1 MNCIRQ
7 QVTKFRMAAFALTV
21 PALLF
26 AGVLHPAH
34 AQTLKVDANY
44 EISGAGYKSV
54 TTSDGTGALPHKI
67 ALPKGSSSMTFA
79 IDGGSITKGRCT
91 APCITITGGNNY
103 NDADGVG
110 VGVSASPAYSSP
122 ARPRAM
128 LPASLDFNTIG
139 TDFPSLS
146 PVLQQLFFIGDGLT
160 GDGTGSVQ
168 VFYVP
173 SGAKSLYLGIT
184 DACNG
189 TGQPSCYGDNTGDF
203 IVSYAI
209 STTSGLPTLK
219 TFSPAKG
226 KLGASVN
233 IWGYNLLNATAVTFN
248 GVSAKFTVESTRI
261 SAVVPAGATRGVIE
275 VSTPNGSASSV
286 KSFTVED

>member
-44 EISGAGYKSV
+44 KISGAGYKSV

-110 VGVSASPAYSSP
+110 VGVSANVQADESISGIEVRPSASSPAYSSP

-128 LPASLDFNTIG
+128 LLPVSTSTPSAPTFPPFRPSSSSCSSSATGSPETAPAASRCFTFQAERSLFIWVSRTPVMAPASRAVMET
-139 TDFPSLS
+139 TPVTLS
-146 PVLQQLFFIGDGLT
+146 
-160 GDGTGSVQ
+160 
-168 VFYVP
+168 
-173 SGAKSLYLGIT
+173 
-184 DACNG
+184 
-189 TGQPSCYGDNTGDF
+189 
-203 IVSYAI
+203 
-209 STTSGLPTLK
+209 
-219 TFSPAKG
+219 
-226 KLGASVN
+226 
-233 IWGYNLLNATAVTFN
+233 
-248 GVSAKFTVESTRI
+248 
-261 SAVVPAGATRGVIE
+261 
-275 VSTPNGSASSV
+275 
-286 KSFTVED
+286 

>member
-128 LPASLDFNTIG
+128 LLPVSTSTPSAPTFPPFRPSSSSCSSSATGSPETAPAASRCFTFQAERSLFMWVSRTPVMAPASRAVMET
-139 TDFPSLS
+139 TPVTLS
-146 PVLQQLFFIGDGLT
+146 
-160 GDGTGSVQ
+160 
-168 VFYVP
+168 
-173 SGAKSLYLGIT
+173 
-184 DACNG
+184 
-189 TGQPSCYGDNTGDF
+189 
-203 IVSYAI
+203 
-209 STTSGLPTLK
+209 
-219 TFSPAKG
+219 
-226 KLGASVN
+226 
-233 IWGYNLLNATAVTFN
+233 
-248 GVSAKFTVESTRI
+248 
-261 SAVVPAGATRGVIE
+261 
-275 VSTPNGSASSV
+275 
-286 KSFTVED
+286 